1 MTTMT
6 NHEEGQECKRE
17 RARRVAAEWRLK
29 KMAEQRLEKAER
41 QLKKRIK
48 RASNI
53 RIG

>member
-6 NHEEGQECKRE
+6 NHDEGQECK
-17 RARRVAAEWRLK
+17 RARRVAAEQRLK
-29 KMAEQRLEKAER
+29 KAER